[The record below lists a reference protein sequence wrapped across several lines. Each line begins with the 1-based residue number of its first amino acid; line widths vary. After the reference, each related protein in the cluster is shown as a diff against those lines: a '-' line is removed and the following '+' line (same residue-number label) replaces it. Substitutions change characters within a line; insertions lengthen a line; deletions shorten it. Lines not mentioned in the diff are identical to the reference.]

1 MLMKNANTGEIVKVI
16 GVVEAKKVTP
26 EGFTRESYEA
36 VCAVDPRL
44 RGNEFASYKVRNFSL
59 SSLTPVDLD
68 WDAVRA
74 RYPEG
79 KWEETKRIV
88 MIDEGYL

>member
-1 MLMKNANTGEIVKVI
+1 MWMKNINTGEIVKVI
-16 GVVEAKKVTP
+16 GVVEAKEVAP

-44 RGNEFASYKVRNFSL
+44 RGNEFASYQVKNFRL

-74 RYPEG
+74 RYSEG
-79 KWEETKRIV
+79 KWEETKRVV
-88 MIDEGYL
+88 MIGEGFL